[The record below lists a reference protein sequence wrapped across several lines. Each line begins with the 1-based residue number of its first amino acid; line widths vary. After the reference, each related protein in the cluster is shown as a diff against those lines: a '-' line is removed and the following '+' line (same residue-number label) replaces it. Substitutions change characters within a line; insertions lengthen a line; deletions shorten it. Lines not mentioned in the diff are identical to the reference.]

1 MYLWLTT
8 ERSHSKSTMAEWRA
22 SYLTCS
28 LKSHNY
34 MQNKKLTS
42 SQDSTSWGGAR
53 PGAGRKPKAHGKSYA
68 FQSTPEVDAFLT
80 SYKGNKTEF
89 INRAILAFAGQQT
102 LSEHW
107 TQFCRQRLISWSLW
121 RNPNLLTDYHH
132 HASALA
138 VIKKFLIT
146 CPSSNLASW
155 WTVKG
160 TD

>member
-1 MYLWLTT
+1 
-8 ERSHSKSTMAEWRA
+8 MAEWTA
-22 SYLTCS
+22 SYLTSS

-42 SQDSTSWGGAR
+42 SQGSTSWGGAR

-102 LSEHW
+102 LSE
-107 TQFCRQRLISWSLW
+107 
-121 RNPNLLTDYHH
+121 P
-132 HASALA
+132 
-138 VIKKFLIT
+138 
-146 CPSSNLASW
+146 
-155 WTVKG
+155 
-160 TD
+160 